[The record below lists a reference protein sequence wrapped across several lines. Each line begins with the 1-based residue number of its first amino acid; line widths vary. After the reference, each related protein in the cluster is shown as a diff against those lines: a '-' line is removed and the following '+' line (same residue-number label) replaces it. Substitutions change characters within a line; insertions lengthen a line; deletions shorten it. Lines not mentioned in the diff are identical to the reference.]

1 MKMESQQQIQ
11 RIEELVRKIET
22 TADPDMRASAVEL
35 MQSLMELHG
44 AGIERMMEIVAQAG
58 TPGDDIIGNFA
69 NDALVASLLLLYG
82 QHPIALETRVVQ
94 ALDKVQPLLR
104 SHGGSVELL
113 GMDDGVVRLRLEGSG
128 KSCGSSSLAALQLS
142 IEEAIYEAAPDVAA
156 IEAEAVA
163 APPAAS
169 GFVQIGRKVT
179 SYG

>member
-44 AGIERMMEIVAQAG
+44 AGIERMMEIVAQTG
-58 TPGDDIIGNFA
+58 ELGDDIIGNFA

-113 GMDDGVVRLRLEGSG
+113 GMDDGVVRLRLEGGG

-163 APPAAS
+163 AQPAAS